1 MGLDL
6 VERQIGKPMAVE
18 RQIENQI
25 DGVEN
30 QRPCRATTTM
40 SGWPYQ
46 IAVHTPNGHVK
57 NYTEIHQFIRD
68 RGLNH
73 CDLGHTFQDD
83 KSNFYIVYCFAHADH
98 AAIFQAR
105 FGGVQYNRKEW
116 RKRQI
121 AQRKAAGVPAG
132 KR

>member
-1 MGLDL
+1 MRLD
-6 VERQIGKPMAVE
+6 KPGETAMVYRKGE
-18 RQIENQI
+18 LQPYMI
-25 DGVEN
+25 DI
-30 QRPCRATTTM
+30 
-40 SGWPYQ
+40 GWPYQ

-73 CDLGHTFQDD
+73 CDLGHTFQYD

-121 AQRKAAGVPAG
+121 AERKAAGVPAG